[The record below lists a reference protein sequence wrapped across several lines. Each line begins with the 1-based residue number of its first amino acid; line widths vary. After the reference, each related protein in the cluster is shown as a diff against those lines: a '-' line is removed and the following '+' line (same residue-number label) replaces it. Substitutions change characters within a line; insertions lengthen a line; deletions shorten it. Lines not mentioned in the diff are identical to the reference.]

1 MNRFTLTLLFLA
13 VLALLVLL
21 MWWGYRNRARRQAKV
36 LPPFPVAPA
45 ALVTAIGEG
54 TAVTLLPPST
64 GVYAST
70 VTTASWQDRVAV
82 GDIGYRADAT
92 AYLVTDGLLID
103 RVGATPVWV
112 PATSVREA
120 RTEAGIAGKV
130 MGGDG
135 LLVVRWAVDGHEF
148 DTGFRADDKDDY
160 DRWVP
165 ALRALTSS
173 RTGTAG
179 LTPTDAP
186 EVRDGE

>member
-21 MWWGYRNRARRQAKV
+21 MWWGYRNRARRQAEV
-36 LPPFPVAPA
+36 LPPFPDAPA
-45 ALVTAIGEG
+45 ALLAAISDG

-70 VTTASWQDRVAV
+70 VTTASWQDRVAI
-82 GDIGYRADAT
+82 GDIGFRADAT
-92 AYLVTDGLLID
+92 AYLVADGVLID
-103 RVGATPVWV
+103 RVGATAVWI
-112 PATSVREA
+112 PAGAVREA

-135 LLVVRWAVDGHEF
+135 LLVVRWAVDSHEF

-165 ALRALTSS
+165 AVRALSSSKTSPS
-173 RTGTAG
+173 GP
-179 LTPTDAP
+179 TPTDAP